1 MCKISIVTVCYN
13 AERSIK
19 STIESVLKQTYTDY
33 EYILIDGKSTDN
45 TYKIVCSYDKKF
57 KNRGVQ
63 YRHISEQDQ
72 GIFDAMNKGIQM
84 ARGRYINFMNADDKF
99 HDSEV
104 LETLFANQ
112 ELDDDVI
119 YGNTVRVSR
128 DEKWMTKADPIEFM
142 KWNMPFCHQS
152 SITKT
157 SIMKTEFFDLAY
169 RVADYNFFLRLYLN
183 GGTFKYVDLII
194 ADYSMNG
201 YSNQE
206 KYKTYLD
213 WILLVYLYEQAN
225 TEELLELNR
234 IEQNSILEYKME
246 NDEKENTS
254 QKVIQTLNQKIID
267 KNKINKIKE
276 QIEYEYPN
284 KLAIDIPTK
293 SSVTKIKQMKNK
305 QLGIDFEN
313 LDNEENVSTEA
324 KIIAFEKPKFLQE
337 EKDNQITNAQ
347 KGTLT
352 HLCLQKLKPKEEY
365 NLEKIQTL
373 IQNLEMNKI
382 ITEKERE
389 AINPYK
395 ILQFTKSKIWEQLKN
410 AKEYYQERP
419 FYINVPASE
428 IYNEDIEEN
437 VLVQGIIDL
446 YFVNEIGNIV
456 LVDYKTDYVENGKEL
471 ELVEKYKNQ
480 LELYKQALE
489 EALNTKVDKVY
500 IYSVYLEKEIE
511 I

>member
-194 ADYSMNG
+194 ADYSM
-201 YSNQE
+201 
-206 KYKTYLD
+206 
-213 WILLVYLYEQAN
+213 
-225 TEELLELNR
+225 
-234 IEQNSILEYKME
+234 
-246 NDEKENTS
+246 
-254 QKVIQTLNQKIID
+254 
-267 KNKINKIKE
+267 
-276 QIEYEYPN
+276 
-284 KLAIDIPTK
+284 
-293 SSVTKIKQMKNK
+293 
-305 QLGIDFEN
+305 
-313 LDNEENVSTEA
+313 VSA
-324 KIIAFEKPKFLQE
+324 K
-337 EKDNQITNAQ
+337 
-347 KGTLT
+347 
-352 HLCLQKLKPKEEY
+352 
-365 NLEKIQTL
+365 
-373 IQNLEMNKI
+373 
-382 ITEKERE
+382 
-389 AINPYK
+389 
-395 ILQFTKSKIWEQLKN
+395 
-410 AKEYYQERP
+410 
-419 FYINVPASE
+419 
-428 IYNEDIEEN
+428 
-437 VLVQGIIDL
+437 
-446 YFVNEIGNIV
+446 
-456 LVDYKTDYVENGKEL
+456 
-471 ELVEKYKNQ
+471 
-480 LELYKQALE
+480 
-489 EALNTKVDKVY
+489 
-500 IYSVYLEKEIE
+500 
-511 I
+511 

>member
-1 MCKISIVTVCYN
+1 MKKNSPKNQITNYKKRENNMCKISIVTVCYN

-84 ARGRYINFMNADDKF
+84 ARGRYINFMNADDIF

-206 KYKTYLD
+206 KYKTYLG
-213 WILLVYLYEQAN
+213 
-225 TEELLELNR
+225 
-234 IEQNSILEYKME
+234 
-246 NDEKENTS
+246 
-254 QKVIQTLNQKIID
+254 TL
-267 KNKINKIKE
+267 KIKE
-276 QIEYEYPN
+276 D
-284 KLAIDIPTK
+284 LGLVDAK
-293 SSVTKIKQMKNK
+293 SLTQKIKNIYFK
-305 QLGIDFEN
+305 LLLSEN
-313 LDNEENVSTEA
+313 S
-324 KIIAFEKPKFLQE
+324 
-337 EKDNQITNAQ
+337 
-347 KGTLT
+347 
-352 HLCLQKLKPKEEY
+352 
-365 NLEKIQTL
+365 
-373 IQNLEMNKI
+373 
-382 ITEKERE
+382 
-389 AINPYK
+389 
-395 ILQFTKSKIWEQLKN
+395 W
-410 AKEYYQERP
+410 
-419 FYINVPASE
+419 
-428 IYNEDIEEN
+428 
-437 VLVQGIIDL
+437 
-446 YFVNEIGNIV
+446 IGNIISSI
-456 LVDYKTDYVENGKEL
+456 DDIYR
-471 ELVEKYKNQ
+471 KYK
-480 LELYKQALE
+480 KR
-489 EALNTKVDKVY
+489 
-500 IYSVYLEKEIE
+500 EI
-511 I
+511 IK